1 MRRAISYKRLL
12 IYDLSTLA
20 LFPARISEI
29 SSPRLNAW
37 LKSRRDWKVETN
49 GNHDKNAIGT
59 KINTP
64 IPASYILANS
74 RTESHKPKLQTI
86 LFHAIAIDRI
96 VHPVA
101 INARKLAKRSGI
113 DKSVKATVR
122 QRAATSPKDA
132 IPCMNRIN
140 SWKLVDLFGL

>member
-59 KINTP
+59 KINAP

-86 LFHAIAIDRI
+86 LFQAIAICFSRI
-96 VHPVA
+96 KTGFAVSE
-101 INARKLAKRSGI
+101 NKNGKDI
-113 DKSVKATVR
+113 DDNMQVR
-122 QRAATSPKDA
+122 T
-132 IPCMNRIN
+132 
-140 SWKLVDLFGL
+140 